1 MLLTRCA
8 VKPPSNTTNV
18 NHFQQVYYLS
28 LDSAKLR
35 GSDCASKSTIVASK
49 LPVLVFALALA
60 QASIA
65 QSQISFEWVTIGD
78 PGNQNDPLTDVPTGG
93 VTPPPRG
100 AVPSSTAFRSMKP
113 QLAKIQRFS

>member
-8 VKPPSNTTNV
+8 IKPLSNKTNV
-18 NHFQQVYYLS
+18 KSIFNKFTTYRLIPLS
-28 LDSAKLR
+28 FVVAIAPLKP
-35 GSDCASKSTIVASK
+35 TIVASK

-78 PGNQNDPLTDVPTGG
+78 PGNQNDPLTDVSNRRCDATSARCGPIRLQHFE
-93 VTPPPRG
+93 V
-100 AVPSSTAFRSMKP
+100 
-113 QLAKIQRFS
+113 